1 MCGIFIIKFKRN
13 PNKYLN
19 QFKTSL
25 NNLYSRGPDSE
36 KFKEKSYH
44 KFLWRIFVLTKIFE
58 QN

>member
-36 KFKEKSYH
+36 KFKEKSDH
-44 KFLWRIFVLTKIFE
+44 KFL
-58 QN
+58 